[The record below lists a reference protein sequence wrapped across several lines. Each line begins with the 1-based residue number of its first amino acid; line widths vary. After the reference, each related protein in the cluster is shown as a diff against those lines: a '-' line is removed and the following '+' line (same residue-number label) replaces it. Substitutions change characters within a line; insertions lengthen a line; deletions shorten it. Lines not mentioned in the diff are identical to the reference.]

1 MGFIKIGDYGQDLRW
16 RDIHMHT
23 EHSFQKAR
31 DIKVEI
37 MFCICWGTFNLSN
50 HDYYEPIKIAVQYA
64 SEYQVNLVTL

>member
-16 RDIHMHT
+16 RDIRMHT
-23 EHSFQKAR
+23 EHSVQKAR

-37 MFCICWGTFNLSN
+37 MFPIWRGTFNLSN
-50 HDYYEPIKIAVQYA
+50 HDYHEPINITVQYA